1 MPKKKLHET
10 GGLLLLHPKDHWIL
24 QWRGVNLYSTNRVL
38 KIVNFEI
45 KIRVLRAH
53 VFNTVPSED
62 KIWKTNQNHHYIMYL
77 NYKDLVFQEIPSLH
91 SGHCVVDPAA
101 AGPFR
106 HRLRWPLTFPAWP
119 QRRCVA
125 TMSWAII
132 LQSSTGNKKHLLT
145 NKNIFLT
152 NTTTFFFTTNRKYNK
167 HPSTSINS
175 IIYHFQVFAAAGMR
189 QESQHRFFEI
199 WMKCGRQ
206 FFVCFIGHFF
216 ITRNNADHGRP
227 EQSPCWPEK
236 REKHQFPSH
245 VLLSTKIVDATSHV
259 KCFHAGLS
267 PRRKP
272 LYQNYSKK

>member
-1 MPKKKLHET
+1 MWEDPLMVRVTVLSLPVAPVTSNAQKKLRET

-38 KIVNFEI
+38 KIVDFEV

-53 VFNTVPSED
+53 VFNTVPSEN

-91 SGHCVVDPAA
+91 SGHCVVDPAV

-152 NTTTFFFTTNRKYNK
+152 NTTTIFFTTNRK
-167 HPSTSINS
+167 I
-175 IIYHFQVFAAAGMR
+175 Q
-189 QESQHRFFEI
+189 
-199 WMKCGRQ
+199 
-206 FFVCFIGHFF
+206 
-216 ITRNNADHGRP
+216 
-227 EQSPCWPEK
+227 
-236 REKHQFPSH
+236 
-245 VLLSTKIVDATSHV
+245 
-259 KCFHAGLS
+259 
-267 PRRKP
+267 
-272 LYQNYSKK
+272 